1 MSRLV
6 YLFWIYTFVILMD
19 VSKIN
24 KSNINKEISNIYLII
39 SYCEKSDAPKTSI
52 SQV

>member
-39 SYCEKSDAPKTSI
+39 SYCEKGDAPKTLI